1 MADIIVYNQ
10 EELDRALALGIKSI
24 TLCAGVFSVHKT
36 KDVTFDRIG
45 PVRVEVLCS
54 KPEAETAGMVFIDT
68 YPTYR
73 SAYAMESR
81 ASMAVVAAFSSG
93 SFYGSGSGS
102 FLSGG
107 SGYGIGSGR
116 GSGSGSFFY
125 EYEFEYEYGGSF
137 RGSFGGSYTLSRGGS
152 YTLSSGGSYTLSS
165 GGSYSLSSGGSYSL
179 SLGYSMPSSAQG
191 SYKLLGSCAGYT
203 ADMPELKTIKVF
215 GYGIN
220 LI

>member
-24 TLCAGVFSVHKT
+24 TLCAGVFIVHKT

-54 KPEAETAGMVFIDT
+54 KPEAEAAGMVFIDT

-107 SGYGIGSGR
+107 SGYGIGSGYGVGSGIGSGR

-125 EYEFEYEYGGSF
+125 
-137 RGSFGGSYTLSRGGS
+137 
-152 YTLSSGGSYTLSS
+152 
-165 GGSYSLSSGGSYSL
+165 
-179 SLGYSMPSSAQG
+179 
-191 SYKLLGSCAGYT
+191 
-203 ADMPELKTIKVF
+203 
-215 GYGIN
+215 
-220 LI
+220 